1 MTVVVALKSAAYLQP
16 RGRQL
21 EFEPGIVMT
30 GDTRVSYLGRRAP
43 SPEDDHVK
51 VDGIGD
57 FAIAGYAG
65 NSLIATTVL
74 GGLEEAVI
82 QEGNFDPK
90 YIASLAQRLLVKEDS
105 QSRLSDGREVQI
117 LLGIRDPT
125 VAKFVL
131 YEMSTSQGFTP
142 MVRDGM
148 DAIGSHGHY
157 VNNIFEEIRDVAAQL
172 PNDPFEGPSVSLKEN
187 IAPFL
192 WFLLDKAIESAA
204 QAEGKNSAIGGSP
217 HCVVLHSSGVEV
229 MDPSSHA
236 RLRL

>member
-21 EFEPGIVMT
+21 EFESGIVMT
-30 GDTRVSYLGRRAP
+30 GDTRLSYLGRRAP
-43 SPEDDHVK
+43 PPEDDHVK

-57 FAIAGYAG
+57 FAIAGYSG
-65 NSLIATTVL
+65 NSLIATTALGVL
-74 GGLEEAVI
+74 KEAVI
-82 QEGNFDPK
+82 QEENFDPAS
-90 YIASLAQRLLVKEDS
+90 IVSLAQRLLVEEDS
-105 QSRLSDGREVQI
+105 QSRLSKGREVQI
-117 LLGIRDPT
+117 LLGIRDPKVT
-125 VAKFVL
+125 KFVL
-131 YEMSTSQGFTP
+131 YEMSSAQGFNP

-148 DAIGSHGHY
+148 AAIGSHGHY
-157 VNNIFEEIRDVAAQL
+157 VKNIFEEIRDVAAQL
-172 PNDPFEGPSVSLKEN
+172 PNDPFEGPLVSLKEN

-204 QAEGKNSAIGGSP
+204 EAEGKDSAIGGSP

-229 MDPSSHA
+229 MDPSFHA